1 MRLFKSWLKKKVFGS
16 SVLRDIANQVFMSNK
31 FKVEK
36 GSGNV
41 CDIRCLLHNSKI
53 NIKGQNNKVIIE
65 EGNLNNKIDITILGD
80 NNSIYIAQ
88 DVFCRDVTL
97 WMEDDNNRIQI
108 GKDTV
113 FAGCIRLSA
122 IEGTKIEIG
131 EKCLF
136 SDDIDI
142 RSGDG
147 HSVLNS
153 KGERTNYSEDV
164 TIGNHVWC
172 GRSVSVLK
180 STEVASDC
188 VIGTRSV
195 LTKKYLESNVVLAG
209 CPARVVKQGT
219 SWNYER

>member
-1 MRLFKSWLKKKVFGS
+1 MRQLKSWLKKKVFGS
-16 SVLRDIANQVFMSNK
+16 SVLHDIANKVFLSNK
-31 FKVEK
+31 FRVEK

-41 CDIRCLLHNSKI
+41 CDIRCLLHHSNIS
-53 NIKGQNNKVIIE
+53 IKGQNNKVIV
-65 EGNLNNKIDITILGD
+65 EGNSNNKIDITILGD
-80 NNSIYIAQ
+80 NNSIHIAR

-97 WMEDDNNRIQI
+97 WMEGDSNRIQI

-113 FAGCIRLSA
+113 FAGRIQLSA

-147 HSVLNS
+147 HSILNN
-153 KGERTNYSEDV
+153 KGERTNDSQDV

-172 GRSVSVLK
+172 GRSVSILK
-180 STEVASDC
+180 SVEVAPDC

-209 CPARVVKQGT
+209 CPAKVVKQDT
-219 SWNYER
+219 SWAYER